1 MVRDAVTLTDPLTV
15 PLLLKVLE
23 VDKESKVEL
32 EEVKDGLN
40 GNVLELD
47 VLLLVDVETEP

>member
-32 EEVKDGLN
+32 EVVKDGLN